1 MRCPSC
7 GARNADTA
15 DWCSQ
20 CYARFGVDE
29 EAPAPAAAAT
39 TAPDEQASPSAPA
52 PTPTA
57 PTTVTGATATAGR
70 LIRRAEDGVEWRC
83 VTCEAWNPIERSTC
97 SVCGS
102 ALADAFDR
110 EGGAPPPDV
119 SATMVAAASVLLPG
133 AGHLLL
139 GRAAAGLGRML
150 LYVVWAIGGVA
161 LLRAAA
167 GTDGSALPALPLLA
181 GAFVL
186 LATSVLD
193 ALALQRGSAAETLSV
208 RSLLWLTV
216 GVIGLTTLAFLGSAL
231 SVVG

>member
-15 DWCSQ
+15 AWCSQ
-20 CYARFGVDE
+20 CYARFGVE
-29 EAPAPAAAAT
+29 EEEPAPISAAT
-39 TAPDEQASPSAPA
+39 TAPDEHARAPA
-52 PTPTA
+52 SA
-57 PTTVTGATATAGR
+57 ATATTGSTATADR

-110 EGGAPPPDV
+110 DGGAPAPEV
-119 SATMVAAASVLLPG
+119 SATAVVAASVLLPG

-139 GRAAAGLGRML
+139 GRSAAGVGRML

-167 GTDGSALPALPLLA
+167 GTDGSVLPALPLLA

-231 SVVG
+231 SVIG